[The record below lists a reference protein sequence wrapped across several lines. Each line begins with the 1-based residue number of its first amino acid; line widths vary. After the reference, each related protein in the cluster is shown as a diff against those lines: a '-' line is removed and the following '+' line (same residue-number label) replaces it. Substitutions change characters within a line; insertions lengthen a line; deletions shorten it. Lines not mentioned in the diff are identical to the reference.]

1 MAPKGEGRLHLD
13 KEKIGEWARTHRTEL
28 IVGGVLIV
36 VLIIAVMVWFQT
48 TGKEEPTDV
57 ISQNEAGYTVLPETR
72 RTLDDR
78 EPQLPDL
85 ADPFAG
91 PVMLKGI
98 IKGGNDEDLAIIE
111 AGNQSYVVAP
121 HDQLGDHWIVEEI
134 QSDKVILKSEK
145 EKMELRFAGRTRTIQ
160 LEDQQPTGRDE
171 NDE

>member
-28 IVGGVLIV
+28 IIGGVLILI
-36 VLIIAVMVWFQT
+36 LIIAVVVWFWT
-48 TGKEEPTDV
+48 TEKRNRQM

-134 QSDKVILKSEK
+134 QSDKVVLKSEK

-160 LEDQQPTGRDE
+160 LEDQQPAGRDE